1 MIKEKYEPAE
11 IEVSLFQAVDVIATS
26 IGEEYEDEIINQ
38 GG

>member
-26 IGEEYEDEIINQ
+26 EGEEYEDKIINQ